1 MNNTKQIFVVGN
13 SRSGTTMMGRI
24 LNNHSSIFTF
34 KELHFFGQLWSSEDK
49 SKILS
54 DSEGV
59 KLLSRLFC
67 IQEFGIFN
75 QDNPQQ
81 FDEISE
87 KIIQKS
93 ELSALEIFKIFLA
106 QISSK
111 NQCEISCDQTPRNVF
126 YIQEILNNFP
136 EARIINLVRDP
147 RDVLLSQKNKW
158 KRRYFGASG
167 IPKKESI
174 RSYFNYHPITISKIW
189 NTAINSIKDNEDPRL
204 KTICFENFITYPE
217 KNMKDICQFLE
228 IEFDS
233 NMLKVPSI
241 GSSTGIDD
249 LNKLGI
255 DKAKL
260 GKWKSGGLS
269 SSELYICQK
278 MCSENMNDLG
288 YEYEIFKFPPILV
301 IFSLITFPI
310 KIFISFILNFH
321 RIKNFK
327 DLINKRILNK

>member
-1 MNNTKQIFVVGN
+1 
-13 SRSGTTMMGRI
+13 MMGRI

-34 KELHFFGQLWSSEDK
+34 KELHFFGQLWSSKDQ
-49 SKILS
+49 SNILS
-54 DSEGV
+54 ASEGV
-59 KLLSRLFC
+59 RLLSRLFC

-81 FDEISE
+81 FDKISE
-87 KIIQKS
+87 KIILKRK
-93 ELSALEIFKIFLA
+93 LNALEIYKIFLA

-111 NQCEISCDQTPRNVF
+111 NQCKISCDQTPGNVF
-126 YIQEILNNFP
+126 YFQEILNNFP
-136 EARIINLVRDP
+136 EAKIINLVRDP

-189 NTAINSIKDNEDPRL
+189 NTAINAVKDNKDSRL
-204 KTICFENFITYPE
+204 KTIYFENFIKYPE

-228 IEFDS
+228 VEFDS
-233 NMLKVPSI
+233 NMLKIPNI
-241 GSSTGIDD
+241 GSSNGVDD
-249 LNKLGI
+249 NNKIGI
-255 DKAKL
+255 DKTKF
-260 GKWKSGGLS
+260 GKWKYGGLS

-288 YEYEIFKFPPILV
+288 YECEIFKHPPILV
-301 IFSLITFPI
+301 IYSLITFPI
-310 KIFISFILNFH
+310 KLFISFILNLK

>member
-1 MNNTKQIFVVGN
+1 
-13 SRSGTTMMGRI
+13 MMGRI

-34 KELHFFGQLWSSEDK
+34 KELHFFGQLWSSEDQNN
-49 SKILS
+49 ILS
-54 DSEGV
+54 ASKGI

-75 QDNPQQ
+75 QNNPQQ
-81 FDEISE
+81 FDKISE
-87 KIIQKS
+87 KIIQKR
-93 ELSALEIFKIFLA
+93 ELNALEIFKIFLTE
-106 QISSK
+106 ISSN
-111 NQCEISCDQTPRNVF
+111 NQCKISCDQTPGNVF
-126 YIQEILNNFP
+126 YSQEILNNFP
-136 EARIINLVRDP
+136 EAKIINLVRDP

-167 IPKKESI
+167 IPKIESI

-189 NTAINSIKDNEDPRL
+189 NTAINTIKDNKESRL
-204 KTICFENFITYPE
+204 KTICFENFIKYPE
-217 KNMKDICQFLE
+217 KNLKDICQFLE

-233 NMLKVPSI
+233 NMLNVPQI
-241 GSSTGIDD
+241 GSSTGVDD
-249 LNKLGI
+249 VNKIGI
-255 DKAKL
+255 DKTKL
-260 GKWKSGGLS
+260 GKWKLGGLS

-288 YEYEIFKFPPILV
+288 YEYEIFKSPPILV
-301 IFSLITFPI
+301 FFSLITFPL
-310 KIFISFILNFH
+310 KLLISFTLNLY

>member
-1 MNNTKQIFVVGN
+1 
-13 SRSGTTMMGRI
+13 MMGRI
-24 LNNHSSIFTF
+24 LNNHSNIFTF
-34 KELHFFGQLWSSEDK
+34 KELHFFGKLWSSEDQNN
-49 SKILS
+49 ILS
-54 DSEGV
+54 VSEGV

-75 QDNPQQ
+75 QNNPQQ
-81 FDEISE
+81 FDKISE
-87 KIIQKS
+87 KIIQKRD
-93 ELSALEIFKIFLA
+93 LNALEIFKIFLDHVS
-106 QISSK
+106 IK
-111 NQCEISCDQTPRNVF
+111 NQCAIPCDHTPRNVF
-126 YIQEILNNFP
+126 YIQEILKNFP
-136 EARIINLVRDP
+136 EAKIINLVRDP

-189 NTAINSIKDNEDPRL
+189 NTAINTIKDNKDSRI
-204 KTICFENFITYPE
+204 KTIYFENFITYPE
-217 KNMKDICQFLE
+217 KNTKDICQFLE

-233 NMLKVPSI
+233 NMIKVPNI
-241 GSSTGIDD
+241 GSSTGIDE
-249 LNKLGI
+249 LNKFGI
-255 DKAKL
+255 DKTKR
-260 GKWKSGGLS
+260 GKWKLGGLS

-278 MCSENMNDLG
+278 ICSENMNDLG
-288 YEYEIFKFPPILV
+288 YEYETFKSPPILV

-310 KIFISFILNFH
+310 KIFISFILNLH